1 MAPIVI
7 PHMIHMHCVSENLVG
22 RKLGCRELRMP
33 EPGFPRRTLLGNSV
47 KRGVVRTVLRFLTL
61 QAIAST
67 DRKKR
72 CCLSYGVHVVA
83 YFQVSR
89 VDLADAQALQAVEP
103 LKFGMDRLHARDD
116 THRDGGRQLSP
127 KKLLMAVFS

>member
-1 MAPIVI
+1 MGILGMRAKTTVFDTGYRA
-7 PHMIHMHCVSENLVG
+7 CVPDRGVG
-22 RKLGCRELRMP
+22 EKVSAMSSSR
-33 EPGFPRRTLLGNSV
+33 NSV

-89 VDLADAQALQAVEP
+89 VDLANAQALQAVEP
-103 LKFGMDRLHARDD
+103 LKFGVDRLHARDD